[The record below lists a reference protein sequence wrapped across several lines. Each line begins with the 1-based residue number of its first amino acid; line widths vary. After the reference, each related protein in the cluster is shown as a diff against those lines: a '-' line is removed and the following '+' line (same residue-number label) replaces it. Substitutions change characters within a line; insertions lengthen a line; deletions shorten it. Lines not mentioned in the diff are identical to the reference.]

1 MTFHWGI
8 IGCGDISQR
17 SVAPAIHS
25 LDNCQLVAASRKDP
39 TLKQACSQDLGVET
53 VFADW
58 QEMVRQD
65 NIDAIYVATPVF
77 LHCKMVHAAA
87 IAGKHVLCEKPMAMT
102 TQECVRMIDVCRSNQ
117 VHLGIAYYRHF
128 FPVIDRIKSLIE
140 SGAIGDV
147 VMIQIDA
154 FETFLPEK
162 DHPRH
167 WIMEP
172 DKSGGGCLMD
182 FGCHR
187 IEILLNLFGKIRQV
201 GGVTGNIYP
210 QYGVVED
217 VAVTALSFESGACGA
232 ISLVRGGTSEKDTL
246 FIQGT
251 RGTIATEAL
260 NKGSIQITT
269 KEGCREEKWFPHKN
283 FHQPLIENFIQTIE
297 ENGSFA
303 VNGQVGLEVHD
314 IIATIY

>member
-1 MTFHWGI
+1 
-8 IGCGDISQR
+8 
-17 SVAPAIHS
+17 
-25 LDNCQLVAASRKDP
+25 
-39 TLKQACSQDLGVET
+39 
-53 VFADW
+53 
-58 QEMVRQD
+58 
-65 NIDAIYVATPVF
+65 
-77 LHCKMVHAAA
+77 
-87 IAGKHVLCEKPMAMT
+87 
-102 TQECVRMIDVCRSNQ
+102 
-117 VHLGIAYYRHF
+117 
-128 FPVIDRIKSLIE
+128 
-140 SGAIGDV
+140 
-147 VMIQIDA
+147 
-154 FETFLPEK
+154 
-162 DHPRH
+162 
-167 WIMEP
+167 
-172 DKSGGGCLMD
+172 MD

-201 GGVTGNIYP
+201 GGVTGKLYP
-210 QYGVVED
+210 QYGVEN

-232 ISLVRGGTSEKDTL
+232 ISLVRGGTLEKDTL

-269 KEGCREEKWFPHKN
+269 KEGSREEKWSPHKN